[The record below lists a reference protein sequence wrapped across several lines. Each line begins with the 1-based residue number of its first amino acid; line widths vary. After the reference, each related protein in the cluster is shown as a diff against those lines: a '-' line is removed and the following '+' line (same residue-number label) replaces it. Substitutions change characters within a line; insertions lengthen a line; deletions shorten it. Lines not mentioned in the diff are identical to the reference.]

1 MKIDTRSRIKPL
13 LLIFLFSTLAVFGQV
28 LDRPVAIVRLTE
40 TVSVGQ
46 RQLRNDVELIE
57 RQAGRELTIEERGEL
72 LEERIN
78 GVLLNQAAA
87 RDGIR
92 ASDEEIQQ
100 AIAAQRQSLGQPV
113 SDQQFRQIVEQQ
125 MGLSWDSFVTEITNR
140 VIQEKY
146 VLQRAQGQIESV
158 EEPTEEDVRFV
169 YETNAQE
176 FFNPL
181 MVRFEHLFFDVRNK
195 TDQEVREL
203 RQRATRMARDL
214 ARGNAEFSDLMR
226 QSMDDVSFAGG
237 DFGYLIS
244 GDQQAGERLGRTFV
258 ESVFRLDAG
267 EVSSVLESNVGFHIV
282 RVTDRRAPRLPG
294 LNDPVLP
301 GESVTVRQQVRAFV
315 MNQQQQQIF
324 EETVSSVVADLRQE
338 AEITRYPD
346 RLSW

>member
-1 MKIDTRSRIKPL
+1 MKLKNTRFTPL
-13 LLIFLFSTLAVFGQV
+13 ILFFFLGSASVFGQV

-57 RQAGRELTIEERGEL
+57 RQAGRELTIDERGEL

-113 SDQQFRQIVEQQ
+113 SDQQFRQLVEQQ
-125 MGLSWDSFVTEITNR
+125 MGLSWDSFVAEITNR

-146 VLQRAQGQIESV
+146 VLQRAQGQIDAV

-181 MVRFEHLFFDVRNK
+181 MVRFEHLFFDVRNRPE
-195 TDQEVREL
+195 QEVREL
-203 RQRATRMARDL
+203 RQRANRMARDL
-214 ARGNAEFSDLMR
+214 ARGNTEFTDLMR

-244 GDQQAGERLGRTFV
+244 GDQQATQRLGRNFV
-258 ESVFRLDAG
+258 ESVFRLDDG
-267 EVSSVLESNVGFHIV
+267 EVSTVLESNVGFHIV
-282 RVTDRRAPRLPG
+282 RVTDRRVPRLPG
-294 LNDPVLP
+294 LSDPVLP

-315 MNQQQQQIF
+315 INQQQQQIF
-324 EETVSSVVADLRQE
+324 EQTVSSVVADLRAE
-338 AEITRYPD
+338 AEITRYRD